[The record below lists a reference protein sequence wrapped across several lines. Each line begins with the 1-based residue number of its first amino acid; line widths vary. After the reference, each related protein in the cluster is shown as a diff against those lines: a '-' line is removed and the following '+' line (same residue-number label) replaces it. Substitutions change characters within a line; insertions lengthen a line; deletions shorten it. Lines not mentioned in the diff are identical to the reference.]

1 MFKKFMALGV
11 AMALMP
17 AQAIAQTPNAASQQ
31 WGDRAAPMTF
41 QGRYLV
47 SISDADMVASAY
59 VDGLLGPREGED
71 ALSVIPL
78 GGRHVRDLRAYE
90 TEATNSVA
98 GPPVAVAVTPDGR
111 YAIVVETFRQRPD
124 GDWQNQ
130 RFSDLQQ
137 GDRISVFDLSNP
149 TRPTRVQD
157 VGFGERPTS
166 VSINRDGSLIAVTF
180 HPNGAGTETPL
191 AIIPFQAG
199 RLGQPT
205 YPQVPNVASGD
216 ELIHAEWHPTQN
228 LLALVNT
235 TAAELSFARLT
246 DQGTL
251 ESWGNVVEVEKA
263 PFMARFTPDGRHVIT
278 NGLYWGADVEGRW
291 NEAPRGSL
299 LSIRLEAGTQA
310 DGSPRHALV
319 SRSMTGVSPEG
330 LAISPNGRFVVT
342 TNLERSFLPYDD
354 DRITWFSS
362 LSLITLDPQTGQLN
376 HVADY
381 PYDGILPEAATFDA
395 SSQYIAV
402 ANYDHFDDRIQGGS
416 IDFWRV
422 ASDPLNPQP
431 ILVQTRYAVPVTR
444 GAHSLVLVP

>member
-1 MFKKFMALGV
+1 MLKKVLALGL
-11 AMALMP
+11 ALALIP
-17 AQAIAQTPNAASQQ
+17 ADAIAQTL
-31 WGDRAAPMTF
+31 DRAAPMNF

-47 SISDADMVASAY
+47 SISDADMLASAY

-78 GGRHVRDLRAYE
+78 GGHVRDLRAYE
-90 TEATNSVA
+90 TEASNSVA

-111 YAIVVETFRQRPD
+111 YAIVVETFKPRPD
-124 GDWQNQ
+124 GDWQKQ

-149 TRPTRVQD
+149 TRPTRVQE
-157 VGFGERPTS
+157 VAFGERPTS
-166 VSINRDGSLIAVTF
+166 VSINRDGSLIAITF

-191 AIIPFQAG
+191 AIVPFEAG
-199 RLGQPT
+199 QLGQPT
-205 YPQVPNVASGD
+205 YPEVASIPSGD
-216 ELIHAEWHPTQN
+216 ELIHAEWHPTQD
-228 LLALVNT
+228 LLALVNS
-235 TAAELSFARLT
+235 TAAEVSFARLT
-246 DQGTL
+246 GQGTL
-251 ESWGNVVEVEKA
+251 EPWGNVVEVEKA
-263 PFMARFTPDGRHVIT
+263 PFMARFTPDGRHVIV

-299 LSIRLEAGTQA
+299 VSIRLEAGTQS
-310 DGSPRHALV
+310 DGSTRHALV
-319 SRSMTGVSPEG
+319 SRAMTGVSPEG
-330 LAISPNGRFVVT
+330 LAISPNSRYVVT
-342 TNLERSFLPYDD
+342 TNLERSYLPYRD

-381 PYDGILPEAATFDA
+381 PFDGILPEAAAFDA
-395 SSQYIAV
+395 SSQYLAV
-402 ANYDHFDDRIQGGS
+402 VNYDFFDDRTPGGS
-416 IDFWRV
+416 IDFWRI

-431 ILVQTRYAVPVTR
+431 MLVQTRYSVPVTR